1 MNKADLRRPFEA
13 RRSGPRLGREV
24 RSDNLRAPD
33 PDIANT
39 LPSARNVLSREEIEA
54 LLRPDLPEPEPQPAQ
69 TAPHDVPDLD
79 GPKRRLAEQREQA
92 ERLVA
97 RMALA
102 LRREAGL
109 PAALTVAEVSEAA
122 FREAVPARDSGAA
135 FACFGDANGD
145 VTAVIA
151 LSGQLASALIE
162 AACGADPSDLS
173 DGPRRH
179 LTELDADILATLLGP
194 LARFLPGGHVVCLET
209 RSAFA
214 VALVPPGRA
223 VRVELDMRLEGM
235 SGRATLAATSLV
247 PSAEPGRADG
257 AAVHA
262 IRGPA
267 TRPAGLTA
275 ILTARV
281 ASLSVPVSRL
291 SNLRPGDTLLL
302 GVPADEPVQLLSG
315 GRMGD
320 LAAEGEIGRKGGRM
334 AVRITR
340 RGPAIGEP
348 GG

>member
-1 MNKADLRRPFEA
+1 MSKAEARRPFET

-33 PDIANT
+33 PNIANT

-54 LLRPDLPEPEPQPAQ
+54 LLRPDLPEPAPQPQQ
-69 TAPHDVPDLD
+69 TAPHEVPDLD
-79 GPKRRLAEQREQA
+79 GPERRAVEHREQA

-102 LRREAGL
+102 LRRDASL
-109 PAALTVAEVSEAA
+109 PAALSVAEVGETA
-122 FREAVPARDSGAA
+122 FRDAVPARDTGAA
-135 FACFGDANGD
+135 FACFGDRQGD
-145 VTAVIA
+145 VTAVLA
-151 LSGQLASALIE
+151 LSGPLACALIE
-162 AACGADPSDLS
+162 AACAADPADLPNA
-173 DGPRRH
+173 PRRR
-179 LTELDADILATLLGP
+179 LTDLDADILGTLLAP
-194 LARFLPGGHVVCLET
+194 LARLLPGGHFICLET

-214 VALVPPGRA
+214 LALVPPGHA
-223 VRVELDMRLEGM
+223 LRVELDIRFEGM
-235 SGRATLAATSLV
+235 SGRATLAASSLLPPPDPGV
-247 PSAEPGRADG
+247 AEGASARAAQAPSE
-257 AAVHA
+257 
-262 IRGPA
+262 
-267 TRPAGLTA
+267 RPVGLTA